1 MVLVKLISVMQ
12 NSHFTPDRR
21 SVKLLSERK
30 SVKISE
36 QGSQIFTPHD
46 IKLTIT
52 PITINTGGN
61 IMLYG
66 VGVFAVSAVIT
77 HYMEKHTPS
86 VLKED

>member
-1 MVLVKLISVMQ
+1 MQ
-12 NSHFTPDRR
+12 NSNFTSGYM

-30 SVKISE
+30 SVKIRKDD
-36 QGSQIFTPHD
+36 SQIFTPHD

-77 HYMEKHTPS
+77 HYIEKHTPS